1 MNKWIKGLTAIA
13 LSVLFAPPLT
23 ATSAAA
29 QKIYDPGASDAE
41 IKIGNIMPYSG
52 PASAYSI
59 TGKVQ
64 KAYFDKV
71 NDEGGVNGR
80 KVTFISYDDGYNP
93 AKAVEQA
100 RKLVE
105 SDQVLLIF
113 SSLGTPS
120 NTAIQKYMNRKGVPQ
135 LFVSTGASKFG
146 DPKNYPWTMGFQ
158 PTYRVE
164 ARMFAEH
171 ILAHSPAGKIAAL
184 YQGDDYG
191 REFLDSLKEFLGEK
205 ASMIVAEA
213 PYEATQPTIDSQIV
227 TLKASGADIF
237 VNIATP
243 KFAAQAIRKIAEL
256 GWSPTHY
263 VNNISS
269 ATSYV
274 LKPAG
279 LENAKGLISTAYV
292 KDPATGEWADDP
304 GFKEWSAFMDKYAPD
319 ADKANLSTVV
329 AYISSQALTDAL
341 RRAGDNLT
349 RANVMKQAASLNDV
363 ALGMLL
369 PGISLNTG
377 PDDYYPIER
386 MVLKRFNGE
395 LWVNAGDAG
404 R

>member
-1 MNKWIKGLTAIA
+1 MNKFKFGVAA
-13 LSVLFAPPLT
+13 LALGGFLIP
-23 ATSAAA
+23 AAA
-29 QKIYDPGASDAE
+29 TAEKKYDPGAGDTE

-59 TGKVQ
+59 MGKVQ
-64 KAYFDKV
+64 KAFFDKI
-71 NDEGGVNGR
+71 NDEGGINGR
-80 KVTFISYDDGYNP
+80 KITFISYDDGYNP

-120 NTAIQKYMNRKGVPQ
+120 NTAIQKYMNRKAVPQ

-146 DPKNYPWTMGFQ
+146 DPKNFPWTMGFQ
-158 PTYRVE
+158 PPYRIE

-171 ILAHSPAGKIAAL
+171 ILANAPNGKIAVL
-184 YQGDDYG
+184 HQGDDYG
-191 REFLDSLKEFLGEK
+191 REYLEGLKEFLGPK

-227 TLKASGADIF
+227 TLKASGADVF

-274 LKPAG
+274 LAPAG

-292 KDPATGEWADDP
+292 KDPATGEWADDA
-304 GFKEWSAFMDKYAPD
+304 GFKAWSAFMDKYAPD
-319 ADKANLSTVV
+319 VDKTNLSTVT
-329 AYISSQALTDAL
+329 AYIASEALVDVL
-341 RRAGDNLT
+341 KRAGDDLT
-349 RANVMKQAASLNDV
+349 RANVMKQAASFKGV
-363 ALGMLL
+363 TLGMLL
-369 PGISLNTG
+369 PGVDVATG
-377 PDDYYPIER
+377 PDDYHPIER
-386 MVLKRFNGE
+386 MVMKRFDGK
-395 LWVNAGDAG
+395 LWVNIGDAG

>member
-1 MNKWIKGLTAIA
+1 MHKWKTGLAALA
-13 LSVLFAPPLT
+13 LSALIAP
-23 ATSAAA
+23 A
-29 QKIYDPGASDAE
+29 QSLAEKKYDPGASDAE
-41 IKIGNIMPYSG
+41 IRIGNIMPYSG

-64 KAYFDKV
+64 KAYFDKI
-71 NDEGGVNGR
+71 NDEGGINGR

-146 DPKNYPWTMGFQ
+146 DPKNFPWTMGFQ

-171 ILAHSPAGKIAAL
+171 ILANAPNGKIAAL

-191 REFLDSLKEFLGEK
+191 REFLESLKQSLGEK
-205 ASMIVAEA
+205 ASMIVAET
-213 PYEATQPTIDSQIV
+213 PYEATQPTVDSQIV
-227 TLKASGADIF
+227 SLKASGADVF

-256 GWSPTHY
+256 GWRPAHY

-329 AYISSQALTDAL
+329 AYISSQALADTL
-341 RRAGDNLT
+341 RRAGDDLT
-349 RANVMKQAASLNDV
+349 RANVMKQAADIRDL

-369 PGISLNTG
+369 PGVTLATG
-377 PDDYYPIER
+377 PEDYYPIER

-395 LWVNAGDAG
+395 LWVNVGDAS

>member
-1 MNKWIKGLTAIA
+1 MHKWKTGLAALA
-13 LSVLFAPPLT
+13 LSALIAP
-23 ATSAAA
+23 A
-29 QKIYDPGASDAE
+29 QSLAEKKYDPGASDAE
-41 IKIGNIMPYSG
+41 IRIGNIMPYSG

-64 KAYFDKV
+64 KAYFDKI
-71 NDEGGVNGR
+71 NDEGGINGR

-146 DPKNYPWTMGFQ
+146 DPKNFPWTMGFQ

-171 ILAHSPAGKIAAL
+171 ILANAPNGKIAAL

-191 REFLDSLKEFLGEK
+191 REFLESLKQSLGEK
-205 ASMIVAEA
+205 ASMIVAET
-213 PYEATQPTIDSQIV
+213 PYEATQPTVDSQIV
-227 TLKASGADIF
+227 SLKASGADVF

-256 GWSPTHY
+256 GCRPAHY

-329 AYISSQALTDAL
+329 AYISSQALADTL
-341 RRAGDNLT
+341 RRAGDDLT
-349 RANVMKQAASLNDV
+349 RANVMKQAADIRDL

-369 PGISLNTG
+369 PGVTLATG
-377 PDDYYPIER
+377 PEDYYPIER

-395 LWVNAGDAG
+395 LWVNVGDAS